1 MTAIV
6 EVRALRKSF
15 DTKTILDG
23 LDWNIEAGSVVGL
36 LGRNG
41 AGKSTLFD
49 CMLGLTPMDSGSV
62 TLWGESCAKLSDTA
76 RARIGYV
83 PQSASLFEW
92 LTPDQLLDYFRALYP
107 HWNTAKVEGLLSRW
121 GFDAAKRKTTIAK
134 LSGGEKQKL
143 SIIRALAHDPE
154 LLLLD
159 EPVAGM
165 DPAARRDFLRELM
178 DDFVERGTTVVF
190 STHILSDLQRVALDV
205 AFLKDGRI
213 VLDGAV
219 DTLLESVFRV
229 TGPGEKIALLGTDSV
244 IRRDGGAVIARL
256 DQPARA
262 QVAALHPELH
272 LEALGLEDLFLEVTA

>member
-62 TLWGESCAKLSDTA
+62 TLWGESCAKLSDAA

-121 GFDAAKRKTTIAK
+121 GFDATKRKTTIAK

-154 LLLLD
+154 LLFLD

-213 VLDGAV
+213 VMDGAV
-219 DTLLESVFRV
+219 DTLLESVVRV
-229 TGPGEKIALLGTDSV
+229 TGPGEKIALLRTDSV

-256 DQPARA
+256 DPAARA